1 MNGDWGTKLYLIETD
16 MRKLDFNNFTPIIG
30 GLYVFSDKM
39 LKVTSVDGEKFSV
52 MVADNSGAVYNYTD
66 ITLDGLKSRL
76 EPSFDAPVK
85 HKKFFQ
91 IITVLRE
98 GMSVYLYGS
107 AGTGKNV
114 LCQQIAEE
122 LGLTFYFANSVQDR
136 FDLLGYGD
144 ANGKFVETEFY
155 KAFTQ
160 GGLFML
166 DEMDNSCEDALITLN
181 AALANK
187 YITFPIVGRMEAH
200 KDFKVIAAGNTCG
213 KGANELY
220 TGRRP
225 LDASTLNRFEFIE
238 VGYDKRIEMQIARGD
253 SELVDFVHD
262 LRKSSKRSG
271 YPLVVSYRNI
281 NSIIKLKS
289 KFSMRDCL
297 QMCLLKGM
305 SKDEMGVLHRGLQ
318 NKRNRFAEIL
328 DDMYSEW
335 DDED

>member
-1 MNGDWGTKLYLIETD
+1 MNKLRFDVLPSVGMYMHNGKVVQVTAVSFA
-16 MRKLDFNNFTPIIG
+16 KLDCFIVERDGSFKDYMGISLSELKNIVEP
-30 GLYVFSDKM
+30 FSD
-39 LKVTSVDGEKFSV
+39 E
-52 MVADNSGAVYNYTD
+52 
-66 ITLDGLKSRL
+66 
-76 EPSFDAPVK
+76 PVK
-85 HKKFFQ
+85 HKKFEQ
-91 IITVLRE
+91 IVTVLRE
-98 GMSVYLYGS
+98 GMSPYLYGA

-187 YITFPIVGRMEAH
+187 YITFPIIGRVDAH

-225 LDASTLNRFEFIE
+225 LDASTLNRFEFIQ
-238 VGYDKRIEMQIARGD
+238 VGYDKRIEMQIAKGD

-262 LRKSSKRSG
+262 LRKSSKSTG

-281 NSIIKLKS
+281 SSIMKLQS
-289 KFSMRDCL
+289 KFSMKDCL

-305 SKDEMGVLHRGLQ
+305 GRDEIGVLHRGLQ

-328 DDMYSEW
+328 DDMYCEW

>member
-1 MNGDWGTKLYLIETD
+1 MK
-16 MRKLDFNNFTPIIG
+16 KLDFDNFTPIIG
-30 GLYVFSDKM
+30 ELYTYSDKM

-52 MVADNSGAVYNYTD
+52 MIADRSGAVYNYTD
-66 ITLDGLKSRL
+66 ITLGGLKSRL
-76 EPSFDAPVK
+76 EPSFDEPIK
-85 HKKFFQ
+85 HKRFDSILTILNKSK
-91 IITVLRE
+91 
-98 GMSVYLYGS
+98 SVYLYGA

-114 LCQQIAEE
+114 ICQQIAEE

-187 YITFPIVGRMEAH
+187 YITFPIIGRVNAH

-225 LDASTLNRFEFIE
+225 LDASTLNRFVFVE
-238 VGYDKRIEMQIARGD
+238 VGYDKRIEMQIAKGD
-253 SELVDFVHD
+253 SELIDFVHD
-262 LRKSSKRSG
+262 LRKSSKATG

-281 NSIIKLKS
+281 SDIVDLKS
-289 KFSMRDCL
+289 DFSMKDCL

-305 SKDEMGVLHRGLQ
+305 NRDEMGVLHRGLQ

-328 DDMYSEW
+328 NDMYTEW

>member
-1 MNGDWGTKLYLIETD
+1 MFERINFSRIQVGMFTYDDWMIKVASVDTEGLIDCIIVKNGQAKTMTRVTTEELKKELC
-16 MRKLDFNNFTPIIG
+16 P
-30 GLYVFSDKM
+30 FSD
-39 LKVTSVDGEKFSV
+39 E
-52 MVADNSGAVYNYTD
+52 
-66 ITLDGLKSRL
+66 
-76 EPSFDAPVK
+76 PVK
-85 HKKFFQ
+85 HKKFDQ

-98 GMSVYLYGS
+98 GMSVYLYGA

-114 LCQQIAEE
+114 LCQQIADE

-155 KAFTQ
+155 KAFTE

-187 YITFPIVGRMEAH
+187 YITFPIIGRVTAH

-225 LDASTLNRFEFIE
+225 LDASTLNRFEFIK
-238 VGYDKRIEMQIARGD
+238 VGYDKRIEMQIAKGD

-262 LRKSSKRSG
+262 LRKSSKRTG

-281 NSIIKLKS
+281 NSIMKLKS
-289 KFSMRDCL
+289 KFSMCDCL
-297 QMCLLKGM
+297 EMCLLKGM
-305 SKDEMGVLHRGLQ
+305 GTDEVGVIYNGLQ
-318 NKRNRFAEIL
+318 NKRNKFAEVL
-328 DDMYSEW
+328 SDLYTTMT
-335 DDED
+335 ED

>member
-1 MNGDWGTKLYLIETD
+1 MFGKINFRHICEGVYIHEGRMIKVTRVDNNYIDCIIVTNGVAETIQGITTED
-16 MRKLDFNNFTPIIG
+16 LERKLNPFN
-30 GLYVFSDKM
+30 D
-39 LKVTSVDGEKFSV
+39 E
-52 MVADNSGAVYNYTD
+52 
-66 ITLDGLKSRL
+66 
-76 EPSFDAPVK
+76 PVK
-85 HKKFFQ
+85 HKQFDK
-91 IITVLRE
+91 IVTVLRE
-98 GMSVYLYGS
+98 GMSPYLYGA

-187 YITFPIVGRMEAH
+187 YITFPIIGRVTAH

-225 LDASTLNRFEFIE
+225 LDASTLNRFEFIK
-238 VGYDKRIEMQIARGD
+238 VGYDKRIEMQIAKGN

-262 LRKSSKRSG
+262 LRKSSKRTG

-281 NSIIKLKS
+281 SSIMKLKD
-289 KFSMRDCL
+289 KFSMCDCL
-297 QMCLLKGM
+297 EMCLLKGM
-305 SKDEMGVLHRGLQ
+305 GTDEVGVIYNGLQ
-318 NKRNRFAEIL
+318 NKRNKFAEIL
-328 DDMYSEW
+328 SDLYATMT
-335 DDED
+335 DED

>member
-1 MNGDWGTKLYLIETD
+1 MIQI
-16 MRKLDFNNFTPIIG
+16 LDFETTQLRVG
-30 GLYVFSDKM
+30 GYYKFEDKM
-39 LKVTSVDGEKFSV
+39 LKVTSKSGERFSFT
-52 MVADNSGAVYNYTD
+52 MVNERGLLTPFEN
-66 ITLDGLKSRL
+66 ITMKELKQRL
-76 EPSFDAPVK
+76 APDFNEPIR
-85 HKKFFQ
+85 HKKFDT
-91 IITVLRE
+91 IVAVLKE
-98 GMSVYLYGS
+98 GMSPYLYGA

-114 LCQQIAEE
+114 LCQQIADE
-122 LGLTFYFANSVQDR
+122 LGLKFYFANSVQDR

-155 KAFTQ
+155 RAFTQ

-187 YITFPIVGRMEAH
+187 YIAFPIIGRVEAH

-225 LDASTLNRFEFIE
+225 LDASTLNRFEFIK
-238 VGYDKRIEMQIARGD
+238 VGYDKRIEMQIAKGD

-262 LRKSSKRSG
+262 LRKSSKSTG

-281 NSIIKLKS
+281 NSIMKLKS
-289 KFSMRDCL
+289 RFSMKDCL
-297 QMCLLKGM
+297 QMCLLKGIGR
-305 SKDEMGVLHRGLQ
+305 DEIGVLHRGLQ
-318 NKRNRFAEIL
+318 DKRNKFAEIL
-328 DDMYSEW
+328 DDIYCEW
-335 DDED
+335 DDDED

>member
-1 MNGDWGTKLYLIETD
+1 MINRLNFDVLPAVGMYMHNGKVVQVTALSFANETVD
-16 MRKLDFNNFTPIIG
+16 CFIVERDGSSKNYNGLKLDELKNIVEP
-30 GLYVFSDKM
+30 FSN
-39 LKVTSVDGEKFSV
+39 E
-52 MVADNSGAVYNYTD
+52 
-66 ITLDGLKSRL
+66 
-76 EPSFDAPVK
+76 PVK
-85 HKKFFQ
+85 HKKFDS
-91 IITVLRE
+91 ILTILKK
-98 GMSVYLYGS
+98 GKSVYLYGA

-114 LCQQIAEE
+114 ICQQIAEE

-181 AALANK
+181 ASLANK
-187 YITFPIVGRMEAH
+187 YITFPIIGRVEAH

-225 LDASTLNRFEFIE
+225 LDASTLNRFVFIE
-238 VGYDKRIEMQIARGD
+238 VGYDKRIEMQIAKGD
-253 SELVDFVHD
+253 SELIDFVHD
-262 LRKSSKRSG
+262 LRKSSKTTG

-281 NSIIKLKS
+281 SDIVDLKS
-289 KFSMRDCL
+289 DFSMKDCL

-305 SKDEMGVLHRGLQ
+305 NRDEMGVLHRGLQ